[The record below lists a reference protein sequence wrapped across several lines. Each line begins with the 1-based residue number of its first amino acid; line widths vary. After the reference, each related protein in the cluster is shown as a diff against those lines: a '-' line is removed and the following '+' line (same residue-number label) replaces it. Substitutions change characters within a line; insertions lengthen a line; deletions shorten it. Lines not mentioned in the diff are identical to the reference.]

1 MTGGVDTHLDVHV
14 AAALD
19 PLGGLLGTERF
30 ETNSAGYKALLAW
43 LESFGE
49 VTKIGIEGTGS
60 YGSGLTRHLRRR
72 GVEVIE
78 VDRPNREER
87 RRSGKSDPLDA
98 VEAARAA
105 LSGRASGR
113 PKSRDGAVEAIR
125 VLVVAKRSARQART
139 KALIQM
145 RHLGYTAPEQL
156 RCRLKGLSVPAL
168 VAEGTKLR
176 PTRSPDPVTAA
187 TKASLS
193 SLAHRIQALDD
204 ELAELDARIEVLLVA
219 TVPDL
224 LDLFGVGPDTAA
236 ALVMAAGD
244 NPERL
249 HSEGAWAHLCGVA
262 PVPAGSGKT
271 NGKVKAHDGGDR
283 QANSAL
289 WRIVMVRIA
298 HDPETQLYF
307 ERRVK
312 EGKSKA
318 EVIRILKRYVAREVY
333 RPSPG
338 LGATKQAPWGQ
349 PSLDRFTGFWWVRTG
364 RLCFSDPRL
373 QFDPTNIDGLVEDQ
387 MPGRLTYPSADGGSP
402 SATT

>member
-1 MTGGVDTHLDVHV
+1 MTMTTVEAVRGVTGGVDTHRDVHV

-19 PLGGLLGTERF
+19 PLGGLLGSESFT
-30 ETNSAGYKALLAW
+30 TDPKGYKALLSW
-43 LESFGE
+43 LEGFGD
-49 VTKIGIEGTGS
+49 VTKIGVEGTGS
-60 YGSGLTRHLRRR
+60 YGAGLARYLRRL

-78 VDRPNREER
+78 VDRPNRQK

-105 LSGRASGR
+105 LGGRATGL

-125 VLVVAKRSARQART
+125 VLVVAKRSARQARV

-145 RHLGYTAPEQL
+145 RHLGYSAPEQL

-168 VAEGTKLR
+168 VAEGAKLR

-193 SLAHRIQALDD
+193 SLAHRIEALDR
-204 ELAELDARIEVLLVA
+204 ELAELDELGERIEVLLVA
-219 TVPDL
+219 TVPEL

-236 ALVMAAGD
+236 VLVMAAGD
-244 NPERL
+244 NSERL
-249 HSEGAWAHLCGVA
+249 HSEAAWAHLCGVA

-271 NGKVKAHDGGDR
+271 NGKVKANDGGDR

-289 WRIVMVRIA
+289 WRIVIVRIA
-298 HDPETQLYF
+298 HDPETRAYF
-307 ERRVK
+307 DRRVK
-312 EGKSKA
+312 EGRTKR

-333 RPSPG
+333 RY
-338 LGATKQAPWGQ
+338 L
-349 PSLDRFTGFWWVRTG
+349 
-364 RLCFSDPRL
+364 PR
-373 QFDPTNIDGLVEDQ
+373 G
-387 MPGRLTYPSADGGSP
+387 
-402 SATT
+402 